1 MAPVDTLAPAVAGLG
16 FGLSLIVAIGAQ
28 NAYVLR
34 QGLRR
39 EHIGGVVALCVAS
52 DAVLIAA
59 GVAGLGSLVSQA
71 PRVLTVVQVVGGL
84 FLLGYAAVA
93 ARRALRPGVLVPDA
107 VLAPRPRREVL
118 TTGLALT
125 WLNPHVYLDTV
136 LLLGTVAGTHGSGR
150 WAFGAGAVV
159 GSALWFSALGH
170 GARLLRPVFARAAAW
185 RVLDVLIATTMTVIA
200 ISLLRPA

>member
-1 MAPVDTLAPAVAGLG
+1 MDVLAPALAGLG

-28 NAYVLR
+28 NAFVLR

-39 EHIGGVVALCVAS
+39 EHVGGVVALCIAS

-59 GVAGLGSLVSQA
+59 GVAGLGTLVGHA
-71 PRVLTVVQVVGGL
+71 PRLLDIVRVGGAL
-84 FLLGYAAVA
+84 FLLAYAVLA
-93 ARRALRPGVLVPDA
+93 ARRALRPGVLVSENGS
-107 VLAPRPRREVL
+107 APRPRAEVL

-136 LLLGTVAGTHGSGR
+136 LLLGTVAATHGSGR
-150 WAFGAGAVV
+150 WAFGVGAIAG
-159 GSALWFSALGH
+159 STLWFTALGH
-170 GARLLRPVFARAAAW
+170 GARLLRPVFARAVAW

-200 ISLLRPA
+200 ISLVA

>member
-1 MAPVDTLAPAVAGLG
+1 MEALAPAVAGLG

-28 NAYVLR
+28 NAFVLR

-39 EHIGGVVALCVAS
+39 EYVGGVVALCIAS

-59 GVAGLGSLVSQA
+59 GVAGLGALVSRA
-71 PRVLTVVQVVGGL
+71 PDLLSGVRLLGAL
-84 FLLGYAAVA
+84 FLLGYAALA
-93 ARRALRPGVLVPDA
+93 ACRALRPGVLVADNDA
-107 VLAPRPRREVL
+107 APRPRAEVL

-150 WAFGAGAVV
+150 WAFGAGAIA
-159 GSALWFSALGH
+159 GSTLWFSALGH

-185 RVLDVLIATTMTVIA
+185 RTLDVLIATTMTVIA
-200 ISLLRPA
+200 ISLLR

>member
-1 MAPVDTLAPAVAGLG
+1 VDVFAPAVAGLG

-39 EHIGGVVALCVAS
+39 EHVGGVVALCIAS

-59 GVAGLGSLVSQA
+59 GVAGVGSLVS
-71 PRVLTVVQVVGGL
+71 RVPALLDAVRMLGAF
-84 FLLGYAAVA
+84 FLLGYAALA
-93 ARRALRPGVLVPDA
+93 ARRALRPGVLVASDDSVA
-107 VLAPRPRREVL
+107 RPRAQVL

-136 LLLGTVAGTHGSGR
+136 LLLGTVAATHGSGR
-150 WAFGAGAVV
+150 WAFGAGAIT
-159 GSALWFSALGH
+159 GSVLWFSALGH
-170 GARLLRPVFARAAAW
+170 GARLLRPLFARPVAW
-185 RVLDVLIATTMTVIA
+185 RALDALVATTMGVIA
-200 ISLLRPA
+200 ISLVA